1 MRIGLSNIA
10 AAEMTDNGI
19 TNMNRLRALTEDAL
33 DRLIKQ
39 MTRDNNGGAGLVIPF
54 TSQQYLHAVRFWA
67 NRMYILGTSYDATL
81 INEALAETWNEQRK
95 AEKEAAE
102 APDDLVKKPETFK
115 KDTKWRPWKES
126 VITYLNSKV
135 GQASIPLSY
144 IVREFDVPIPGLLY
158 STVHE
163 QLVDMAIHT
172 GPEYNTNNGIVYD
185 LLQSLTLNGPAWSWI
200 SSHQRSRNGRGA
212 WKALIEYYEGD
223 AMQVRTKQQCYDSI
237 AKANYQGPRRGFDF
251 SSYVAIHQQ
260 AHQDLSRL
268 GEPIPENKKVRDFL
282 HGITDTQCSN
292 IKLNVLSNPTFMNS
306 FSSTAPTDA
315 VFYSPYWTH
324 LLDCFQDQLS
334 TPFLV
339 FCRNLV

>member
-67 NRMYILGTSYDATL
+67 NRMYILGTSYDAAL

-102 APDDLVKKPETFK
+102 APDGLVKKPETFK

-237 AKANYQGPRRGFDF
+237 AKANYQGPRCGFDF

-260 AHQDLSRL
+260 IWNLLNLQHQ
-268 GEPIPENKKVRDFL
+268 NQY
-282 HGITDTQCSN
+282 HQ
-292 IKLNVLSNPTFMNS
+292 M
-306 FSSTAPTDA
+306 
-315 VFYSPYWTH
+315 
-324 LLDCFQDQLS
+324 
-334 TPFLV
+334 
-339 FCRNLV
+339 